1 MAKSQ
6 VILLLDSGALIDV
19 GKRRRVESIIRRWRS
34 ADAQFVLATPSIAE
48 VIRGG
53 PTDAAAN
60 RIIKAIDH
68 VVSTTETIA
77 RQAGAMLGKVK
88 SDRTLAAIIV
98 ATADASRVTDILTS
112 DAGDMRRFA
121 SNRINIHAIE

>member
-1 MAKSQ
+1 
-6 VILLLDSGALIDV
+6 
-19 GKRRRVESIIRRWRS
+19 
-34 ADAQFVLATPSIAE
+34 VLATPSIAE